1 MLLIISN
8 PVKFFGKSVQVFA
21 VWLGLAPEL
30 DGVECGRLKHENETQ
45 RNIEVGSVTWQSTR
59 TGFSG
64 ESYDF
69 A

>member
-45 RNIEVGSVTWQSTR
+45 RNIEVGSVT
-59 TGFSG
+59 
-64 ESYDF
+64 
-69 A
+69 